1 MKNKLLLINFLRGRI
16 RLFIDIG
23 MNCSN
28 QILKGIIVLSV
39 LFRPLKLNR
48 VVACTSTKPDIKT
61 SCDIMERKGESIIH
75 FRH

>member
-1 MKNKLLLINFLRGRI
+1 MKNKLLLINFLWGRI

-28 QILKGIIVLSV
+28 QILKGIIVLLV
-39 LFRPLKLNR
+39 LFWPLKLNR
-48 VVACTSTKPDIKT
+48 VSTKPDIKT
-61 SCDIMERKGESIIH
+61 SCDIMERKGKSIIH

>member
-1 MKNKLLLINFLRGRI
+1 MKNKLLLMSFLWGRI
-16 RLFIDIG
+16 RIFIDIG
-23 MNCSN
+23 MNYSN

-61 SCDIMERKGESIIH
+61 LCDIMERKG
-75 FRH
+75 